1 MPFELAAARPGWMAV
16 AGALLSLG
24 VPRAAEAG
32 PPASTVAVDFVRDVG
47 PILRASCQ
55 KCHGPEKKMG
65 KLRLDGREHAMK
77 GGASGPVIVPGRSG
91 ESSLYKMLVHPDPDE
106 RMPRKADALP
116 AEQVEIIRR
125 WIDQGARWPDEAAGA
140 RLEQHWAYVKP
151 VRPGVPSVAKAR
163 WARTPLDSFVMAR
176 LEREG
181 LQPSPEAPRETL
193 LRRLHLDLVGL

>member
-65 KLRLDGREHAMK
+65 QLRLDGREHAMK
-77 GGASGPVIVPGRSG
+77 GGASGPVIIPGRSR
-91 ESSLYKMLVHPDPDE
+91 ESSLYRMLVHPDPDE
-106 RMPRKADALP
+106 RMPRKADAL
-116 AEQVEIIRR
+116 AAHQVELIRR

-140 RLEQHWAYVKP
+140 KLDRHWAYVKP
-151 VRPGVPSVAKAR
+151 VRSPGPAVRNAGWPK
-163 WARTPLDSFVMAR
+163 TPIDAFVLAR

-181 LQPSPEAPRETL
+181 LAPSAEAAKETL
-193 LRRLHLDLVGL
+193 L